1 MIRIRSLAFCVS
13 AALPL
18 FVLPAQAGVLTD
30 PAGGATCTDGQDVL
44 VTRSDFG
51 IVLEGSCGTVTI
63 RGSNGSL
70 NVEEATSVI
79 VIGSGVTLLNQKTG
93 TLTVEGS
100 HNTLNMTEV
109 GEAVVSGDDNMLLGS
124 QYGRVHFRGKNNTVN
139 SDNKPQLVDEGSGN
153 RVM

>member
-1 MIRIRSLAFCVS
+1 MIRIRSLALCASGVL
-13 AALPL
+13 ALS
-18 FVLPAQAGVLTD
+18 VLPAQAGVLTD
-30 PAGGATCTDGQDVL
+30 PASGTTCTDGQDVL
-44 VTRSDFG
+44 VTRSDFS
-51 IVLEGSCGTVTI
+51 IVLEGTCGSVTI

-70 NVEEATSVI
+70 NVEEAKSVS

-100 HNTLNMTEV
+100 HNTLNMTDV
-109 GEAVVSGDDNMLLGS
+109 DAAVVAGDDNLLLGT